1 MPGLSHNKAKMF
13 LEGLHQSDTK
23 NTFEQLKDLIEVLE
37 NKIDPDPTEVRLVN
51 HIYAFIEK
59 LNVLENNLSSYAK
72 ESTNQTGTKLS
83 NLYENISYNGHIYR
97 D

>member
-1 MPGLSHNKAKMF
+1 MSGISHNKAKMF
-13 LEGLHQSDTK
+13 LEGLHQNETK
-23 NTFEQLKDLIEVLE
+23 NTFEQLSDLIEVLE
-37 NKIDPDPTEVRLVN
+37 NKNDPNPTEVRLVN

-59 LNVLENNLSSYAK
+59 LNILEHNLKSYAEK
-72 ESTNQTGTKLS
+72 SSNVAGSKLS

>member
-1 MPGLSHNKAKMF
+1 MSGISHNKAKMF
-13 LEGLHQSDTK
+13 LEGLHQNETK
-23 NTFEQLKDLIEVLE
+23 NTFEQLTGLIEILE
-37 NKIDPDPTEVRLVN
+37 NKNDPDPTEVRLVN

-59 LNVLENNLSSYAK
+59 LNILEHNLKSYSK
-72 ESTNQTGTKLS
+72 ETSNVVGSKLS